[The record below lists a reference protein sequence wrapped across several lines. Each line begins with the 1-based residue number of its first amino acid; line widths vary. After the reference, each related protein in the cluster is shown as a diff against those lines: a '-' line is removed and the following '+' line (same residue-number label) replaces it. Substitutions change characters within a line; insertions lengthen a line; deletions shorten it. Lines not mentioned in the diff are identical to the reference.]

1 VTGQDAGSWPRL
13 DTAVDD
19 LSVSVI
25 ADILSQ
31 PSVGAEYQPL
41 IEVDTGRIAAYEA
54 LSRFHTRQGEPVS
67 PDRVFKALHASP
79 SALYDIEFRAK
90 RDQIVH
96 APPGIP
102 LFVNLDPDAFV
113 VGGGGEG
120 SDNPLLGLLALRN
133 DIGVEIIENCSVA
146 DSRLSLAMLRQL
158 RTLGVRVALDDIG
171 GGDSLLSFAVLAGID
186 DMKIARDW
194 LDRRD
199 DPVAERLLSALAG
212 FAHDT
217 GKRLIFEGIETEADL
232 DWAKR
237 QGADL
242 VQGFLYRPQFVTWRP
257 DPPPAFVSSGGAGSI
272 VPSRRSELAWTHER
286 R

>member
-1 VTGQDAGSWPRL
+1 VTRAGPRPRPAATVEGVEDA
-13 DTAVDD
+13 
-19 LSVSVI
+19 VI

-41 IEVDTGRIAAYEA
+41 VDVVTGQIAGYEA
-54 LSRFHTRQGEPVS
+54 LSRFRTRSGEPVP
-67 PDRVFKALHASP
+67 PDRVFKALHRSP
-79 SALYDIEFRAK
+79 HALYDIEFRAK
-90 RDQIVH
+90 RDQIAH
-96 APPGIP
+96 APTGIP

-113 VGGGGEG
+113 AGGGD
-120 SDNPLLGLLALRN
+120 SPDNPLMALLSLRN
-133 DIGVEIIENCSVA
+133 DIGVEIIENSSVA

-158 RTLGVRVALDDIG
+158 RVLGVRVALDDIG

-199 DPVAERLLSALAG
+199 DPVAQRLLSALAG
-212 FAHDT
+212 FGRDT

-232 DWAKR
+232 AWAR
-237 QGADL
+237 SQGADL
-242 VQGFLYRPQFVTWRP
+242 VQGFLYRPQFVTWQP
-257 DPPPAFVSSGGAGSI
+257 DPAPAQPPHRRSTGPI
-272 VPSRRSELAWTHER
+272 VRSHRSELAWTHER